1 MASIRDVQVG
11 GRNVYRSDAVALLQL
26 AAVLEAV
33 ALVALLIAGLAGFR
47 VSRRQAGRLAAIDFV
62 RATFA
67 FRLAEGDR
75 LDDLLPQVV
84 HALSYAF
91 ALDAAEVWLVA
102 DDGLFLTAAEPA
114 RNGMLP
120 NVPPVERVLQGGPVS
135 GIAWVRAWLPE
146 LPPVW
151 PDATIRVAPVVQA
164 DRLLGLIVVAR
175 ARGGWR
181 LAAEADMTLE
191 ELAREVGHAMH
202 KATLDAALQ
211 ESLRQLQHQADDL
224 SASRVRI
231 VLAADAERRRIER
244 NLHDGA
250 QQYLVALGVK
260 VRLVQRLL
268 DRDPASARG
277 ISEELADDVER
288 SIEALRTLA
297 RGIYPMLLGR
307 GGLGPALAEACRR
320 ADIRARLHLARLP
333 RQSAEIEA
341 AVYFCCVEALQN
353 AARHAGP
360 RAEATVRVWLEGD
373 SLRFEVADDGV
384 GFANARAGGGAG
396 LTNMSDRLGALGGS
410 LEVETAP
417 GAGTRVRG
425 TVPVR
430 ASDERLQA

>member
-1 MASIRDVQVG
+1 
-11 GRNVYRSDAVALLQL
+11 VYRSDAVALLQL

-47 VSRRQAGRLAAIDFV
+47 VSRRQAGRLAAVDFV

-67 FRLAEGDR
+67 FRLAEGEG
-75 LDDLLPQVV
+75 LDELLPQVV
-84 HALSYAF
+84 QALSYAF

-102 DDGLFLTAAEPA
+102 DEGLALTAAEPA
-114 RNGMLP
+114 RTGTLR
-120 NVPPVERVLQGGPVS
+120 NVPRLERVLQAGSVWGMAGV
-135 GIAWVRAWLPE
+135 GAWLPE
-146 LPPVW
+146 LLQVW
-151 PDATIRVAPVVQA
+151 PDATVRVAPVVQA

-191 ELAREVGHAMH
+191 ELAREVGHAIH

-211 ESLRQLQHQADDL
+211 ESLRRLQQQADDL

-231 VLAADAERRRIER
+231 VVAADAERRRIER

-260 VRLVQRLL
+260 VRLLQRLL
-268 DRDPASARG
+268 DRDAASARE
-277 ISEELADDVER
+277 ISEELSDDVER
-288 SIEALRTLA
+288 SIDALRTLA
-297 RGIYPMLLGR
+297 RGIFPMHLGR
-307 GGLGPALAEACRR
+307 AGLGPALAEACRR
-320 ADIRARLHLARLP
+320 ADIPARLQVASLP

-360 RAEATVRVWLEGD
+360 RAEATVRVWLQD
-373 SLRFEVADDGV
+373 DALRFEVADDGV
-384 GFANARAGGGAG
+384 GFADGLAAAGAG

-410 LEVETAP
+410 LEVDSAP

-430 ASDERLQA
+430 ATEERLQA

>member
-1 MASIRDVQVG
+1 
-11 GRNVYRSDAVALLQL
+11 VYRSDAVALLQL
-26 AAVLEAV
+26 AAVLEGV
-33 ALVALLIAGLAGFR
+33 ALVALLVAGLAGFR

-75 LDDLLPQVV
+75 LDELLPQVV
-84 HALSYAF
+84 QALSHAF

-114 RNGMLP
+114 RNGRMTRLP
-120 NVPPVERVLQGGPVS
+120 PIERVHQEGPVT
-135 GIAWVRAWLPE
+135 GMPWVGAWLPE
-146 LPPVW
+146 LLQAW
-151 PDATIRVAPVVQA
+151 PAATVRVAPVVQA

-175 ARGGWR
+175 AYRGWR
-181 LAAEADMTLE
+181 LPAESDMTLE
-191 ELAREVGHAMH
+191 ELAREVGHAIH

-211 ESLRQLQHQADDL
+211 ESLRRLQQQADDL

-231 VLAADAERRRIER
+231 VVAADAERRRIER

-260 VRLVQRLL
+260 VRLLQRLL
-268 DRDPASARG
+268 DRDTASARE
-277 ISEELADDVER
+277 ICEELTDDVER

-307 GGLGPALAEACRR
+307 GGLGPALTEACRR
-320 ADIRARLHLARLP
+320 ADIRARLQVSSLP

-360 RAEATVRVWLEGD
+360 LAEATVRVWLEDGA
-373 SLRFEVADDGV
+373 LRFEVADDGV
-384 GFANARAGGGAG
+384 GFADGPANNGAG
-396 LTNMSDRLGALGGS
+396 FTNMSDRLGALGGL
-410 LEVETAP
+410 LEVESAP

>member
-1 MASIRDVQVG
+1 VD
-11 GRNVYRSDAVALLQL
+11 RSDAVALLQL
-26 AAVLEAV
+26 AAVLEGV

-47 VSRRQAGRLAAIDFV
+47 VSRRQSGRLAAIDFV

-75 LDDLLPQVV
+75 LDELLPQVV
-84 HALSYAF
+84 SALSHAF

-102 DDGLFLTAAEPA
+102 EDGLFLTAAEPA
-114 RNGMLP
+114 RNARLP
-120 NVPPVERVLQGGPVS
+120 HVPPLERVLEGGAVS
-135 GIAWVRAWLPE
+135 GMAWVGAWLPE
-146 LPPVW
+146 LLQLW
-151 PDATIRVAPVVQA
+151 PGATVRVAPVVQA
-164 DRLLGLIVVAR
+164 DRLLGMIVVAR
-175 ARGGWR
+175 EHGGWR

-211 ESLRQLQHQADDL
+211 ESLFRLQQQADDL

-231 VLAADAERRRIER
+231 VVAADAERRRIER

-260 VRLVQRLL
+260 VRLLQRLL
-268 DRDPASARG
+268 DRDAAGARE
-277 ISEELADDVER
+277 ICEELADDVER
-288 SIEALRTLA
+288 SIEALRILA

-307 GGLGPALAEACRR
+307 GGLAPALAEACRR
-320 ADIRARLHLARLP
+320 ADIRARLQASSLP

-360 RAEATVRVWLEGD
+360 RAEATVHVWLED
-373 SLRFEVADDGV
+373 ASLRFEVADDGV
-384 GFANARAGGGAG
+384 GFSDGVASHGAG

-410 LEVETAP
+410 LQVESAP

-425 TVPVR
+425 SVPVR
-430 ASDERLQA
+430 ASEERLQA

>member
-1 MASIRDVQVG
+1 MDRG
-11 GRNVYRSDAVALLQL
+11 DAEALLQL

-33 ALVALLIAGLAGFR
+33 ALVALLVAGLAGFR

-75 LDDLLPQVV
+75 LDELLPQVV
-84 HALSYAF
+84 RALSHAF
-91 ALDAAEVWLVA
+91 ALDAAEVWLVG
-102 DDGLFLTAAEPA
+102 DDGLVLTAAEPPRSAAPA
-114 RNGMLP
+114 R
-120 NVPPVERVLQGGPVS
+120 VPPVEHVLQGGAVS
-135 GIAWVRAWLPE
+135 GTTWVGAWLPE
-146 LPPVW
+146 LLQAW
-151 PDATIRVAPVVQA
+151 PDAAVRVAPVVQA

-175 ARGGWR
+175 AHGGWR

-191 ELAREVGHAMH
+191 ELAREVGYTLQ

-211 ESLRQLQHQADDL
+211 DSLERLQQQADDL

-231 VLAADAERRRIER
+231 VVAADAERRRIER

-260 VRLVQRLL
+260 VRLLQRML
-268 DRDPASARG
+268 DRDTAAARELC
-277 ISEELADDVER
+277 EELADDVER

-297 RGIYPMLLGR
+297 RGIFPMLLAR

-320 ADIRARLHLARLP
+320 AGVRARLQVASLP

-360 RAEATVRVWLEGD
+360 RAEATVHVWLEDGA
-373 SLRFEVADDGV
+373 LRFEVADDGV
-384 GFANARAGGGAG
+384 GFADGLEDRGAG

-410 LEVETAP
+410 LQVVSAP

-425 TVPVR
+425 TVPVQ
-430 ASDERLQA
+430 ASEERLQA